1 MTPTQRSSHPIPG
14 GRSARIRSR
23 AAGRLPRGVAGASRL
38 SMRTERGLLPQNPF
52 RYALVATLG
61 VGVALALL
69 AAVSSLATVL
79 TYVGIALFLS
89 VAVDPVVEYAASR
102 GMRRGVATLLL
113 AIVFLLVIAGL
124 TTAVIPAATAQVEI
138 VGLQIF
144 TWLESLPQQ
153 EWFAWLIENLPE
165 TLDVGAVLGQ
175 LTTLLSDPGQLMA
188 IGGGLLQVGSG
199 IIDAVTGTLVVAALT
214 IYFVVSLPRIK
225 AKTYLLLPRSRR
237 DRTISLTE
245 EILQSV
251 GRYVGGQLGLAAVN
265 AAFTFLLTS
274 IVGSPAPAL
283 LAVIAF
289 IGALIPV
296 IGTVLGATIATLL
309 TLTVSPVGAVIVAAV
324 MLVYMQ
330 VEAYLLAPRVMARAV
345 AVPGALVIIAAL
357 GGAALGGILGA
368 LLAVPVAAAGLLIVD
383 RVIIPHQQRV

>member
-1 MTPTQRSSHPIPG
+1 MTPTQYSRAIPG
-14 GRSARIRSR
+14 GRSARILSR
-23 AAGRLPRGVAGASRL
+23 DAGRVRGGVAGASRL
-38 SMRTERGLLPQNPF
+38 QTRKEGGLLPRNPF

-69 AAVSSLATVL
+69 AALSSLATVL

-89 VAVDPVVEYAASR
+89 VAVDPVVEYATSR

-138 VGLQIF
+138 VGRQTF

-153 EWFAWLIENLPE
+153 EWFDWLSENLPE
-165 TLDVGAVLGQ
+165 TLDLGAVLGQ

-188 IGGGLLQVGSG
+188 IGGGLLQVGTG

-214 IYFVVSLPRIK
+214 IYFVISLPRIK
-225 AKTYLLLPRSRR
+225 AKTYLLLPYSRR
-237 DRTISLTE
+237 DWTIRLTE

-309 TLTVSPVGAVIVAAV
+309 TLTVSPVGAVIVAVV

-330 VEAYLLAPRVMARAV
+330 VEAYVLAPRVMARAV

-383 RVIIPHQQRV
+383 RVIIPHQQRA